1 MSDRF
6 KGTIGIDIRESVPDW
21 EKFEQPKAPE
31 GSPNILFIV
40 WDDVGFGA
48 MEPFGGS
55 IETPTMERLAENGIS
70 YSQFHTTAL
79 CSPTRAC
86 LLTGRNHTTVGM
98 ACIEEASTGFPG
110 SSGRIPNETA
120 TLAEVLVER
129 GYNTYALGKWH
140 LVPEEEANMASSKR
154 NWPTG
159 RGFERFYGF
168 LGGETSQWYPDLTYD
183 NHMIEPPA
191 KPEEGYH
198 LSKDLA
204 DQAIKM
210 IRDSK
215 QVAPDKPFFMF
226 LCPGCAHAPHQVWKE
241 WADRYRGKFD
251 DGYEKYRE
259 VTLERQKKMGLL
271 PPETELTPINPL
283 IEEKG
288 PDGQEWPALDTVRPW
303 DSLTDDEKRLF
314 ARMAEVYAGFVSYTD
329 DQIGRIIDYLAES
342 GQLDNTIIVA
352 LSDKGASG
360 EGGPNGS
367 VNENLFFNGIPD
379 DISNNLK
386 HIDDLGGVGTYNH
399 YTTGWATAFCTPF
412 KMFKRYAAW
421 SGGTCD
427 MLIVSWPKGIKGRG
441 IRHQYHHVID
451 IMPTIL
457 DCLGMSMPDSV
468 KGYTQWPLEGVSMRY
483 TFDDAHAPTLKDFQ
497 YYSMLGSRGIWRKGW
512 KASTTHPTLSD
523 WGHFGQDHW
532 ELYHTD
538 VDRSESRDLA
548 AEHPEIL
555 EELKALWFAAAGR
568 FSGLPIDDRGVVELL
583 TTPRPHLAGKV
594 YRATYFPG
602 TDPVPEAV
610 APNILNRSYKIG
622 ALVDIP
628 PTGSEGVLFH
638 EGTRFGGHVLY
649 IKEGHLNYSYNFVGM
664 ETITITSDEEV
675 PAGKDIILAAV
686 FDKEGEEA
694 GGAAFGTLTLYIN
707 EEKVGEGRIR
717 TQPSRFGLGSYI
729 TVGRAYG
736 AGVIED
742 LPGEHP
748 WTFTGTIDRVTIDIS
763 GRQYVDLEK
772 EARAILAR
780 I

>member
-412 KMFKRYAAW
+412 KMFKRY
-421 SGGTCD
+421 
-427 MLIVSWPKGIKGRG
+427 
-441 IRHQYHHVID
+441 
-451 IMPTIL
+451 
-457 DCLGMSMPDSV
+457 
-468 KGYTQWPLEGVSMRY
+468 
-483 TFDDAHAPTLKDFQ
+483 
-497 YYSMLGSRGIWRKGW
+497 
-512 KASTTHPTLSD
+512 
-523 WGHFGQDHW
+523 
-532 ELYHTD
+532 
-538 VDRSESRDLA
+538 
-548 AEHPEIL
+548 
-555 EELKALWFAAAGR
+555 
-568 FSGLPIDDRGVVELL
+568 
-583 TTPRPHLAGKV
+583 
-594 YRATYFPG
+594 
-602 TDPVPEAV
+602 
-610 APNILNRSYKIG
+610 
-622 ALVDIP
+622 
-628 PTGSEGVLFH
+628 
-638 EGTRFGGHVLY
+638 
-649 IKEGHLNYSYNFVGM
+649 
-664 ETITITSDEEV
+664 
-675 PAGKDIILAAV
+675 
-686 FDKEGEEA
+686 
-694 GGAAFGTLTLYIN
+694 
-707 EEKVGEGRIR
+707 
-717 TQPSRFGLGSYI
+717 
-729 TVGRAYG
+729 
-736 AGVIED
+736 
-742 LPGEHP
+742 
-748 WTFTGTIDRVTIDIS
+748 
-763 GRQYVDLEK
+763 
-772 EARAILAR
+772 
-780 I
+780 

>member
-1 MSDRF
+1 
-6 KGTIGIDIRESVPDW
+6 
-21 EKFEQPKAPE
+21 
-31 GSPNILFIV
+31 
-40 WDDVGFGA
+40 
-48 MEPFGGS
+48 
-55 IETPTMERLAENGIS
+55 
-70 YSQFHTTAL
+70 
-79 CSPTRAC
+79 
-86 LLTGRNHTTVGM
+86 
-98 ACIEEASTGFPG
+98 
-110 SSGRIPNETA
+110 
-120 TLAEVLVER
+120 
-129 GYNTYALGKWH
+129 
-140 LVPEEEANMASSKR
+140 
-154 NWPTG
+154 
-159 RGFERFYGF
+159 
-168 LGGETSQWYPDLTYD
+168 
-183 NHMIEPPA
+183 
-191 KPEEGYH
+191 
-198 LSKDLA
+198 
-204 DQAIKM
+204 
-210 IRDSK
+210 
-215 QVAPDKPFFMF
+215 
-226 LCPGCAHAPHQVWKE
+226 
-241 WADRYRGKFD
+241 
-251 DGYEKYRE
+251 
-259 VTLERQKKMGLL
+259 
-271 PPETELTPINPL
+271 
-283 IEEKG
+283 
-288 PDGQEWPALDTVRPW
+288 
-303 DSLTDDEKRLF
+303 
-314 ARMAEVYAGFVSYTD
+314 
-329 DQIGRIIDYLAES
+329 
-342 GQLDNTIIVA
+342 
-352 LSDKGASG
+352 
-360 EGGPNGS
+360 
-367 VNENLFFNGIPD
+367 
-379 DISNNLK
+379 
-386 HIDDLGGVGTYNH
+386 
-399 YTTGWATAFCTPF
+399 
-412 KMFKRYAAW
+412 
-421 SGGTCD
+421 
-427 MLIVSWPKGIKGRG
+427 
-441 IRHQYHHVID
+441 
-451 IMPTIL
+451 
-457 DCLGMSMPDSV
+457 
-468 KGYTQWPLEGVSMRY
+468 MRY

-686 FDKEGEEA
+686 FDKEGDEA
-694 GGAAFGTLTLYIN
+694 GGAALGTLTLYIN

>member
-329 DQIGRIIDYLAES
+329 DQIGRAHRRS
-342 GQLDNTIIVA
+342 GRP
-352 LSDKGASG
+352 G
-360 EGGPNGS
+360 
-367 VNENLFFNGIPD
+367 
-379 DISNNLK
+379 
-386 HIDDLGGVGTYNH
+386 NH
-399 YTTGWATAFCTPF
+399 AHARTCTTHRPAGF
-412 KMFKRYAAW
+412 RW
-421 SGGTCD
+421 SGGCSRPSD
-427 MLIVSWPKGIKGRG
+427 QAAYNGPGAPRPSGRG
-441 IRHQYHHVID
+441 PALPGSARR
-451 IMPTIL
+451 PARRRL
-457 DCLGMSMPDSV
+457 P
-468 KGYTQWPLEGVSMRY
+468 
-483 TFDDAHAPTLKDFQ
+483 
-497 YYSMLGSRGIWRKGW
+497 SRGREIPDIDGR
-512 KASTTHPTLSD
+512 T
-523 WGHFGQDHW
+523 
-532 ELYHTD
+532 
-538 VDRSESRDLA
+538 SR
-548 AEHPEIL
+548 E
-555 EELKALWFAAAGR
+555 
-568 FSGLPIDDRGVVELL
+568 
-583 TTPRPHLAGKV
+583 
-594 YRATYFPG
+594 
-602 TDPVPEAV
+602 
-610 APNILNRSYKIG
+610 
-622 ALVDIP
+622 
-628 PTGSEGVLFH
+628 
-638 EGTRFGGHVLY
+638 
-649 IKEGHLNYSYNFVGM
+649 
-664 ETITITSDEEV
+664 
-675 PAGKDIILAAV
+675 
-686 FDKEGEEA
+686 
-694 GGAAFGTLTLYIN
+694 
-707 EEKVGEGRIR
+707 
-717 TQPSRFGLGSYI
+717 
-729 TVGRAYG
+729 
-736 AGVIED
+736 
-742 LPGEHP
+742 
-748 WTFTGTIDRVTIDIS
+748 
-763 GRQYVDLEK
+763 
-772 EARAILAR
+772 
-780 I
+780 